1 SSSPAPE
8 PTAATSKPAPIFA
21 VPANRALVPRTGP
34 TTPAPSSSTST
45 RPKAKPLKPGQPDR
59 NLDIFTPRKVRV
71 ERAAVP
77 DSESEEELSPG
88 RIQRDIQ
95 KAAQIGKKV
104 KKKTAAGVS
113 LKSARNTRSESD
125 SEFDDPTDEDT
136 AVPTSAPNP
145 KKTTSTKSI
154 SIDLTANSQEDS
166 DQADSASKSTT
177 SPAKASTSP
186 SERSIKGK
194 DKAKEEP
201 PKRTRK
207 EPTPEK
213 ALEAAK
219 KAWRAA
225 QAAAEQDAIEES
237 KSGVVG
243 RRAPSNIY
251 IYFKEP
257 VLAEHP
263 TNSAKGQGVGF
274 WCTGCCAES
283 QLVWRPFTDSSTSN
297 LRAHTETKAS
307 LSNRVNLAKAG
318 QTGPM
323 DAFVVKKTGP
333 ASGPHITA
341 AEARQIAVEWITSS
355 SRPISIIEDQG
366 FSKLL
371 TPELVK
377 ILPGR
382 KVVGDDVVRIYD
394 GMLDVIKARLADV
407 VGCFHLAL
415 DVWTSK
421 NGSAFLGIT
430 VNYQEK
436 GEAKRHLLDMLP
448 FLAAHDS
455 KNMSKAVYQSI
466 ERVGITDRVWNIVTD
481 NASENSAMLPLL
493 SAMGGMPRFRGKA
506 SQVRCMAHIC
516 NLVSQAVANT
526 FIKAASSVQ
535 TKKHQELIDDLTDE
549 EDTAPDEDHSS
560 SDEEE
565 EGNSAEGTMNAEQY
579 DIGDD
584 DDEHVDVL
592 DESDHAIS
600 SALCPELAANSN
612 DEEELREILSGPSTR
627 PRSLHTPTSS
637 QAGPSSSAP

>member
-1 SSSPAPE
+1 MSDKGGQDGPSRSYGLRDPASLKRPKLPGELPSKTTVPASSSSSPAPE
-8 PTAATSKPAPIFA
+8 PTAATSKPAPVFS

-34 TTPAPSSSTST
+34 TTPASSSSTST
-45 RPKAKPLKPGQPDR
+45 RPKAQPLKPGQPDR
-59 NLDIFTPRKVRV
+59 NLDIFTPRTVRV

-88 RIQRDIQ
+88 RIRRDIQ

-104 KKKTAAGVS
+104 KKTTTAGVK
-113 LKSARNTRSESD
+113 LKARNTRSESD
-125 SEFDDPTDEDT
+125 SEFDDPTDDDT
-136 AVPTSAPNP
+136 AVPTSAQKP
-145 KKTTSTKSI
+145 KKPTSTKSI
-154 SIDLTANSQEDS
+154 SIDLTADSQEHS
-166 DQADSASKSTT
+166 DQADSPNKSTT
-177 SPAKASTSP
+177 SPAKTSVSP
-186 SERSIKGK
+186 SKRSIKG
-194 DKAKEEP
+194 KAKEEP
-201 PKRTRK
+201 PRRTRK

-283 QLVWRPFTDSSTSN
+283 QLVWRPFSDSSTSN

-333 ASGPHITA
+333 VSGPHITA

-355 SRPISIIEDQG
+355 SRPISIIEDKG

-371 TPELVK
+371 SPELVK
-377 ILPGR
+377 IMPGR
-382 KVVGDDVVRIYD
+382 NVVGDDVVRIYD

-430 VNYQEK
+430 VNYQQK

-481 NASENSAMLPLL
+481 NVSENSAMLPL
-493 SAMGGMPRFRGKA
+493 R
-506 SQVRCMAHIC
+506 VRLCGCLDI
-516 NLVSQAVANT
+516 
-526 FIKAASSVQ
+526 
-535 TKKHQELIDDLTDE
+535 
-549 EDTAPDEDHSS
+549 
-560 SDEEE
+560 EEE
-565 EGNSAEGTMNAEQY
+565 AS
-579 DIGDD
+579 
-584 DDEHVDVL
+584 
-592 DESDHAIS
+592 
-600 SALCPELAANSN
+600 
-612 DEEELREILSGPSTR
+612 LSTV
-627 PRSLHTPTSS
+627 
-637 QAGPSSSAP
+637 

>member
-186 SERSIKGK
+186 SKRSIKGK

-377 ILPGR
+377 I
-382 KVVGDDVVRIYD
+382 
-394 GMLDVIKARLADV
+394 
-407 VGCFHLAL
+407 
-415 DVWTSK
+415 
-421 NGSAFLGIT
+421 
-430 VNYQEK
+430 
-436 GEAKRHLLDMLP
+436 
-448 FLAAHDS
+448 
-455 KNMSKAVYQSI
+455 
-466 ERVGITDRVWNIVTD
+466 
-481 NASENSAMLPLL
+481 
-493 SAMGGMPRFRGKA
+493 
-506 SQVRCMAHIC
+506 
-516 NLVSQAVANT
+516 
-526 FIKAASSVQ
+526 
-535 TKKHQELIDDLTDE
+535 
-549 EDTAPDEDHSS
+549 
-560 SDEEE
+560 
-565 EGNSAEGTMNAEQY
+565 
-579 DIGDD
+579 
-584 DDEHVDVL
+584 
-592 DESDHAIS
+592 
-600 SALCPELAANSN
+600 
-612 DEEELREILSGPSTR
+612 
-627 PRSLHTPTSS
+627 
-637 QAGPSSSAP
+637 